1 MCVVGGCVVV
11 MNMRNRFGGLFLK
24 VAKAVCPSGGFG
36 RLGAAFFV
44 AEKLRSQRRFEQ
56 LGVRSARARAGTLAS
71 QCNEYLYQANGNTYP
86 SYGDHPSHKA
96 LKQKKP
102 KKIK

>member
-1 MCVVGGCVVV
+1 VYVRGGELC
-11 MNMRNRFGGLFLK
+11 GGDEYEEWVWWAVFE

-56 LGVRSARARAGTLAS
+56 LGVQQGVPARVHWLLHNVT
-71 QCNEYLYQANGNTYP
+71 NTYT
-86 SYGDHPSHKA
+86 
-96 LKQKKP
+96 KQMETP
-102 KKIK
+102 TPARVTTLLIKH